1 MSHLTAKTKILYVED
16 DAVMCKLVS
25 SFFERQG
32 LQVRAIS
39 DSHEALGMAREWLP
53 DLILMDLMMPTM
65 NGLQVTEALRAD
77 PFTQHIPI
85 VAYTVVSEPS
95 VQARARAAG
104 INGFMLKSNPLTEV
118 IKILPSYLP

>member
-1 MSHLTAKTKILYVED
+1 MSPLTTKTKILYVED
-16 DAVMCKLVS
+16 DAVTCKLVS
-25 SFFERQG
+25 TFFERQG
-32 LQVRAIS
+32 LQVRTIS
-39 DSHEALGMAREWLP
+39 KGHEAVEMARAWLP
-53 DLILMDLMMPTM
+53 DLILMDLMMPEM

-118 IKILPSYLP
+118 IKILPTYLP